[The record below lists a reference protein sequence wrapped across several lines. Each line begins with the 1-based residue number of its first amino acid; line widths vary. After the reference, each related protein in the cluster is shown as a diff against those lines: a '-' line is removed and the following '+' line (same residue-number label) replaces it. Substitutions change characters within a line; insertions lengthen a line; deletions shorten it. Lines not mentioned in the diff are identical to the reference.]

1 MTYEAAGSS
10 VNAIDNRFV
19 AAPNDPA
26 ASERVQRL
34 RALGFGTVP
43 DPEFD
48 ELAAKIARTAGTPYA
63 MVNFVLDT
71 HQFFAGLYEAPAAG
85 AGALEAATQAA
96 AQGSVN
102 RAMDLDYGFCP
113 HVVDIKHA
121 LVLDDVCAWPRFA
134 GNPVVDELGVR
145 SYIGAPLFD
154 REGTVLGTVC
164 AISTRQSTWGT
175 PGVEMI
181 KSMAAEVMELI
192 NARELGSS

>member
-1 MTYEAAGSS
+1 MNYSPAGSAH
-10 VNAIDNRFV
+10 AIDNRFV
-19 AAPNDPA
+19 AAPQDPA
-26 ASERVQRL
+26 AAQRVQRL
-34 RALGFGTVP
+34 RALGFGIAP

-48 ELAAKIARTAGTPYA
+48 GLAAKVAHTAGTPYA

-71 HQFFAGLYEAPAAG
+71 HQYFAGLYEAPAAG
-85 AGALEAATQAA
+85 HGALEAAKA
-96 AQGSVN
+96 AQASVP
-102 RAMDLDYGFCP
+102 RTMDLDHGFCP

-134 GNPVVDELGVR
+134 GNPVVDELGIR
-145 SYIGAPLFD
+145 SYIGAPLID
-154 REGTVLGTVC
+154 RSGTVLGTVC
-164 AISTRQSTWGT
+164 AISTQQSAWGT

>member
-1 MTYEAAGSS
+1 MTYNPAGS
-10 VNAIDNRFV
+10 AHRLDNRFV
-19 AAPNDPA
+19 AAPQDPA
-26 ASERVQRL
+26 AAQRVQRL
-34 RALGFGTVP
+34 RALGFGIAP

-48 ELAAKIARTAGTPYA
+48 GLAAKVAHTAGTPYA

-71 HQFFAGLYEAPAAG
+71 HQYFAGLYEAPAAG
-85 AGALEAATQAA
+85 HGALEAAKAA
-96 AQGSVN
+96 AQGSVP
-102 RAMDLDYGFCP
+102 RTMDLDHGFCP

-134 GNPVVDELGVR
+134 GNPVVDELGIR

-154 REGTVLGTVC
+154 RSGTVLGTVC
-164 AISTRQSTWGT
+164 AISTQQSAWGT

-192 NARELGSS
+192 NNRELGSS

>member
-1 MTYEAAGSS
+1 MTYNPTDSAHRL
-10 VNAIDNRFV
+10 DNRFV
-19 AAPNDPA
+19 AAPQDPA
-26 ASERVQRL
+26 AAQRVQRL
-34 RALGFGTVP
+34 RALGFGIAP

-48 ELAAKIARTAGTPYA
+48 GLAAKVAHTAGTPYA

-71 HQFFAGLYEAPAAG
+71 HQYFAGLYEAPAAG
-85 AGALEAATQAA
+85 HGALEAAKAA
-96 AQGSVN
+96 AQGSVP
-102 RAMDLDYGFCP
+102 RAMDLDHGFCP

-134 GNPVVDELGVR
+134 GNPVVDELGIR
-145 SYIGAPLFD
+145 SYIGAPLID
-154 REGTVLGTVC
+154 RTGTVLGTVC
-164 AISTRQSTWGT
+164 AISTQQSAWGT

>member
-1 MTYEAAGSS
+1 MTYNPAGSS
-10 VNAIDNRFV
+10 HAIDNRFV
-19 AAPNDPA
+19 AAPQDPA
-26 ASERVQRL
+26 AAQRAARL
-34 RALGFGTVP
+34 RALGFGTIP

-48 ELAAKIARTAGTPYA
+48 GIAAKIAHTAGTPYA

-85 AGALEAATQAA
+85 HGALEAAKAA
-96 AQGSVN
+96 SQGSVP
-102 RAMDLDYGFCP
+102 RAMDLDHGFCP

-154 REGTVLGTVC
+154 RSGTVLGTVC
-164 AISTRQSTWGT
+164 AISTQQSTWGT

-181 KSMAAEVMELI
+181 KSMAAEVMDLI
-192 NARELGSS
+192 NSRELGSS

>member
-1 MTYEAAGSS
+1 MTYNPTGS
-10 VNAIDNRFV
+10 AHRLDNRFV

-26 ASERVQRL
+26 AAQRVQRL
-34 RALGFGTVP
+34 RALGFGIAP

-48 ELAAKIARTAGTPYA
+48 GLAAKIAHTAGTPYA

-71 HQFFAGLYEAPAAG
+71 HQYFAGLYEAPAAG
-85 AGALEAATQAA
+85 HGALEAAKAA
-96 AQGSVN
+96 AQGSVP
-102 RAMDLDYGFCP
+102 RAMDLDHGFCP

-134 GNPVVDELGVR
+134 GNPVVDELGIR
-145 SYIGAPLFD
+145 SYIGAPLID
-154 REGTVLGTVC
+154 RSGTVLGTVC
-164 AISTRQSTWGT
+164 AISTQQSTWGT

-192 NARELGSS
+192 NNRELGSS